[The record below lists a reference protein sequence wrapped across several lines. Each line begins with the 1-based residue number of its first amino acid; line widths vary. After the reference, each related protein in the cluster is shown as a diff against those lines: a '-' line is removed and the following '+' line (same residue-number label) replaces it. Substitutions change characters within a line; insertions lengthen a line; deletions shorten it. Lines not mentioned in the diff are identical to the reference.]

1 MSPPFKDIKKPFL
14 RWKLLPGS
22 VLLQNLPG
30 KTTTPTQERKLP
42 VKQQIIVK
50 STTKIT
56 QKTSLSITLPLVLP
70 LPLALLNNEEPMTKN
85 VGTQTNHTLFALLEH
100 DYSLIIL
107 IIVKTK

>member
-1 MSPPFKDIKKPFL
+1 MEKDIKNPFL

-70 LPLALLNNEEPMTKN
+70 LLNNEEPMTKN

-107 IIVKTK
+107 IIVKT

>member
-1 MSPPFKDIKKPFL
+1 MEKDIKNPFL

-70 LPLALLNNEEPMTKN
+70 LLNNEEPMTKN

-100 DYSLIIL
+100 DHSLIIL
-107 IIVKTK
+107 IIVKT

>member
-56 QKTSLSITLPLVLP
+56 QKTSLSITLPLVL
-70 LPLALLNNEEPMTKN
+70 LNNEEPMTKN

-100 DYSLIIL
+100 GYSLIIL

>member
-1 MSPPFKDIKKPFL
+1 MEKDIKKPFL

-56 QKTSLSITLPLVLP
+56 QKTSLSITLPLVL
-70 LPLALLNNEEPMTKN
+70 LNNEEPMTKN

>member
-1 MSPPFKDIKKPFL
+1 MHFF
-14 RWKLLPGS
+14 S

-30 KTTTPTQERKLP
+30 KTTIPKQERKLP

-70 LPLALLNNEEPMTKN
+70 LLNNEEPMTKN
-85 VGTQTNHTLFALLEH
+85 VGTQTDHTLFALLEY

-107 IIVKTK
+107 IIVKT

>member
-1 MSPPFKDIKKPFL
+1 MEKDIKKPFL

-56 QKTSLSITLPLVLP
+56 QKTSLSITLPLVL
-70 LPLALLNNEEPMTKN
+70 LNNEEPMTKN

-100 DYSLIIL
+100 GYSLIIL